1 MVGVCKYWEIV
12 FEFALDCSANSKKTG
27 SKVPLR
33 FVLWPQSFDWC
44 VSLFQLPLDI
54 NTLSEADKR
63 FRLLRRKPKEKI
75 EKEEEIDFKFDRNA
89 YSKYWKKN

>member
-1 MVGVCKYWEIV
+1 MAK
-12 FEFALDCSANSKKTG
+12 
-27 SKVPLR
+27 
-33 FVLWPQSFDWC
+33 SFDWC

-54 NTLSEADKR
+54 ITLSEADKR

-89 YSKYWKKN
+89 YSKYWKKKWEFILCFFVL